1 MPKQNVIVTGTTA
14 NIYGTVADVD
24 AGGSR
29 TAWTNMCLTNNTY
42 YPGASAPSWLGLK
55 NLRTST
61 QISGWDA
68 DLSTATG
75 SKVNVCI
82 KY

>member
-1 MPKQNVIVTGTTA
+1 
-14 NIYGTVADVD
+14 
-24 AGGSR
+24 
-29 TAWTNMCLTNNTY
+29 MCLTNNTY
-42 YPGASAPSWLGLK
+42 YPGVTGPTWLGLK

-75 SKVNVCI
+75 SKVKVCI